1 MENSAIIRAIRKFHE
16 QCDQHRILDR
26 LKKKLEKEGF
36 KANYIYNKEI
46 LECTFKFL
54 YKDNLFITPT
64 LVGFDPDNKND
75 VNLMLISIKEV
86 KNLIKEIE
94 AKYIERMK
102 LINVPESI
110 QPS

>member
-1 MENSAIIRAIRKFHE
+1 MEDSAAIRGVRKFYE
-16 QCDQHRILDR
+16 QFDQHCILDR

-46 LECTFKFL
+46 MECTFKFL
-54 YKDNLFITPT
+54 YKSSLFVTPA
-64 LVGFDPDNKND
+64 LVDFDPDNKND

-86 KNLIKEIE
+86 KDLIKEIE
-94 AKYIERMK
+94 AKYIARIK